1 MDQTGQKSSLKLW
14 LVVGA
19 LVVVG
24 LVVAGAVFIMS
35 GAGTKKEATATNTTT
50 SESEVAST
58 EKVKQDLS
66 TLETS
71 MKQATKDQNAA
82 KAVLKDGDNQ
92 IKVGN

>member
-14 LVVGA
+14 IAVAALVIIG

-24 LVVAGAVFIMS
+24 IVYIMNGAD
-35 GAGTKKEATATNTTT
+35 TKKEAVSTTTT
-50 SESEVAST
+50 STGAEVAST
-58 EKVKQDLS
+58 EKVKQDI
-66 TLETS
+66 TNLETS

-82 KAVLKDGDNQ
+82 KAVLKDSDNQ